1 MPSAIWTGTIS
12 FGLVT
17 VPVRAVSATRSRDV
31 RFNQLEGATGARIR
45 YRRVSEQTGEEVPT
59 DQIVKGYE
67 ISPGQYVT
75 VTDDEMK
82 ALAPKSSRTIDI
94 EDFVDLDDIDP
105 VYFEQPYYL
114 APDPNALKP
123 YRLLVETMTEL
134 RKVAIGRFVMRSK
147 EHLVAIRP
155 VDGLLCLETMRYA
168 DEIVPA
174 SEVVGPLAEGD
185 EPRER
190 ELEMARQLV
199 SSLAS
204 EFDPERYH
212 DAYREE
218 LLALIERKAA
228 GEEIVA
234 RPAAEETGKVLDLMA
249 ALEASLARAG
259 RAPSATEG
267 DDAADRA
274 GDEAEGDERASKAP
288 ARTRKAAARKAPAK
302 AKAAKKAAPRAAS
315 TGKAQKAAKAPA
327 ARKSTRAKKTA

>member
-1 MPSAIWTGTIS
+1 MPSAIWTGTVS

-17 VPVRAVSATRSRDV
+17 VPVRAVTATRSRDV
-31 RFNQLEGATGARIR
+31 RFNQLEESTGARIR
-45 YRRVSEQTGEEVPT
+45 YRRVSEQTGDEVPT
-59 DQIVKGYE
+59 DKIVKGYE
-67 ISPGQYVT
+67 IASGQYVT

-82 ALAPKSSRTIDI
+82 ALAPKASRTIDI

-114 APDPNALKP
+114 APDPQAIKP
-123 YRLLVETMTEL
+123 YRLLVEAMTEL

-147 EHLVAIRP
+147 ERLVAIRP
-155 VDGLLCLETMRYA
+155 VDGVLCLETMRYA

-174 SEVVGPLAEGD
+174 TEVVPPLEEGE
-185 EPRER
+185 EPSTR

-199 SSLAS
+199 TSLAS
-204 EFDPERYH
+204 EFDPAKYH

-218 LLALIERKAA
+218 LLGLIERKSA

-259 RAPSATEG
+259 TDAPTK
-267 DDAADRA
+267 
-274 GDEAEGDERASKAP
+274 KAP
-288 ARTRKAAARKAPAK
+288 AAK
-302 AKAAKKAAPRAAS
+302 AKAAKKAAPVA
-315 TGKAQKAAKAPA
+315 KAAAKKAAPAKKAPA
-327 ARKSTRAKKTA
+327 AKKATRAKKSA

>member
-1 MPSAIWTGTIS
+1 VPSAIWTGTIS

-31 RFNQLEGATGARIR
+31 RFNQLEEATGARIR
-45 YRRVSEQTGEEVPT
+45 YRRVSEQTGDEVPS
-59 DQIVKGYE
+59 DKIVKGYE
-67 ISPGQYVT
+67 IASGQYVT
-75 VTDDEMK
+75 ITDDEMK
-82 ALAPKSSRTIDI
+82 ALAPKASRTIDI

-105 VYFEQPYYL
+105 VFFEQPYYL

-123 YRLLVETMTEL
+123 YRLLVDAMTEL

-168 DEIVPA
+168 DEIVPPA
-174 SEVVGPLAEGD
+174 EVVPPVADGEAPSD
-185 EPRER
+185 R
-190 ELEMARQLV
+190 ELDMARQLV
-199 SSLAS
+199 TSLAAD
-204 EFDPERYH
+204 FDPEKYH

-218 LLALIERKAA
+218 LLGLIDRKAA

-259 RAPSATEG
+259 A
-267 DDAADRA
+267 
-274 GDEAEGDERASKAP
+274 AP
-288 ARTRKAAARKAPAK
+288 AAEAPAAQAPAKRSPVKRSPAKKAPAK
-302 AKAAKKAAPRAAS
+302 RAAAKKAAPAEKAAPAKRAA
-315 TGKAQKAAKAPA
+315 
-327 ARKSTRAKKTA
+327 AKKSA